1 MVEQFHQFHQGKF
14 RIIAVHVVHLP
25 PECLTERVAAKV
37 LYLQAVFLLNL
48 LQDYVY
54 ALNGEDRTFLTYQ
67 NRGFQSDWSDVSV
80 TFPYML
86 L

>member
-1 MVEQFHQFHQGKF
+1 M
-14 RIIAVHVVHLP
+14 
-25 PECLTERVAAKV
+25 AAKI

-54 ALNGEDRTFLTYQ
+54 ALNGEDRTFLADQ
-67 NRGFQSDWSDVSV
+67 NRGFQSDWFDVSV

-86 L
+86 LQLRIQPKCPLLACLLPVPSERNF